1 MDTPK
6 PQGMPTPSVVKV
18 SWSGICNGR
27 YSPLQETTIY
37 NMSTNSPSH
46 NLPAEPG
53 KAPVGCLTP
62 GTVTPIRPVPAGI
75 ERPEYVGKPEAN
87 EGQGSD
93 FYTAEEIE
101 RVRAAGKIA
110 AGAIVEAEKI
120 TVPGTTTDQID
131 VLVHEYICDHGAYPS
146 TVDYRGYTKSV
157 CTSLN
162 EVICHGIPDTTVL
175 EDGDILNLDVTAYL
189 GGMHGDTNRTLLIGN
204 VDEES
209 RLLVER
215 TEEALN
221 RAMKAVRPGRE
232 INVIG
237 RVIEKY
243 AARFGYGVVRDFTGH
258 GVGREFHSGLIIPHY
273 DTAPAYNTVMKEGM
287 IFTIEPMLTLGTIEW
302 DMWEDDWTVVTKDR
316 KRTAQF
322 EHTMVVTADG
332 VDILTL
338 P

>member
-1 MDTPK
+1 MRT
-6 PQGMPTPSVVKV
+6 
-18 SWSGICNGR
+18 
-27 YSPLQETTIY
+27 
-37 NMSTNSPSH
+37 
-46 NLPAEPG
+46 
-53 KAPVGCLTP
+53 
-62 GTVTPIRPVPAGI
+62 VPADI
-75 ERPEYVGKPEAN
+75 VRPEYVGKKTPN
-87 EGQGSD
+87 EGNDSNM
-93 FYTAEEIE
+93 YTPEEVE
-101 RVRAAGKIA
+101 RVRAAGKVA
-110 AGAIVEAEKI
+110 AGAIVEAAKI
-120 TVPGTTTDQID
+120 AVPGTTTDQID
-131 VLVHEYICDHGAYPS
+131 VLIHEYICDHGAYPS
-146 TVDYRGYTKSV
+146 TLDYRGYPKSV

-162 EVICHGIPDTTVL
+162 EVICHGIPDSTVL

-189 GGMHGDTNRTLLIGN
+189 DGMHGDTNKTLLVGN

-221 RAMKAVRPGRE
+221 RAMKAVKPGRQ

-243 AARFGYGVVRDFTGH
+243 AARFGYGVVRDYTGH

-273 DTAPAYNTVMKEGM
+273 DAAPAYDMEIKEGM

-302 DMWEDDWTVVTKDR
+302 DLWDDDWTVVTRDR

-332 VDILTL
+332 VDVLTL